1 MVVMMKR
8 WLLLGSSLPLVAGV
22 AWAQQG
28 TGVWEILAREPVYV
42 DPKAKDFVDVA
53 QIQAAAKRMEPTK
66 LKVIVVPSLGKK
78 WQRNGVEARGS
89 FAKYAMTRK
98 LGTKDAIVIVFTGKG
113 IGSYSDR
120 VGDATLA
127 RLNNEAKKHTEKD
140 NFTKPILWLANNIYE
155 AKETVETKRTV
166 GFGTVA
172 GIAGVGALVVVGG
185 IAAAKAKRV
194 ADARHRAEK
203 SRDRALDEISYLD
216 SYTDLIHGTDG
227 EAIRN
232 YRERA
237 FEQYEQGRVIL
248 EQKKSVEEYQKAE
261 RLFDASYEDS
271 NLGRRHVDA
280 ATGGSK
286 VAFTVPP
293 RLDPSAPPAPPV
305 KEAPLYEPYE
315 NVCYFCSKPGEGDLT
330 QVQINLDGQRR
341 SVMVCQDDLAEM
353 NQGQTP
359 MMRGRNVGGR
369 FVPWYMVNGYN
380 PYTMYGSS
388 GWIWDMLAFNTLLN
402 MFNPFWS
409 PMAIHNYYGMGH
421 GPMSYGGYSGGYDP
435 NWNSHSNDFGVP
447 MELDQSGDFGSG
459 GWFGGDSGGGFGG
472 GDFGGGDFG
481 GGDFG
486 GGDFGGGDF
495 GGGDW

>member
-1 MVVMMKR
+1 MVVNMKR
-8 WLLLGSSLPLVAGV
+8 WLLLGWSLPMVAGV
-22 AWAQQG
+22 SWAQQG
-28 TGVWEILAREPVYV
+28 QGVWEILAREPVYV

-66 LKVIVVPSLGKK
+66 LKVIVVPSLGSK
-78 WQRNGVEARGS
+78 WRRGNTEARGS
-89 FAKYAMTRK
+89 FAKYAMTQK
-98 LGTKDAIVIVFTGKG
+98 LGVKNAIVIVFTRNG

-127 RLNNEAKKHTEKD
+127 RLNNEARKHTEKG

-172 GIAGVGALVVVGG
+172 GVAGVGALAIAGAV
-185 IAAAKAKRV
+185 AAAKAKRV

-203 SRDRALDEISYLD
+203 ERDRALDEISYLD
-216 SYTDLIHGTDG
+216 SYSDLIHGKDG
-227 EAIRN
+227 EAIRT

-237 FEQYEQGRVIL
+237 FETYEEGRKIL
-248 EQKKSVEEYQKAE
+248 ESKGSVENFQRAE
-261 RLFDASYEDS
+261 RLFQSAYQDAS
-271 NLGRRHVDA
+271 LGRQHVDA

-293 RLDPSAPPAPPV
+293 KLDPGSPPV
-305 KEAPLYEPYE
+305 VRATDAPLYEPYE
-315 NVCYFCSKPGEGDLT
+315 NVCYFCSRPGNGDLV

-341 SVMVCQDDLAEM
+341 SVMVCPDDLAEM
-353 NQGQTP
+353 NQGHTP

-380 PYTMYGSS
+380 PYSMYGTS

-409 PMAIHNYYGMGH
+409 PHVIHNYYGMGH

-435 NWNSHSNDFGVP
+435 NWNSHSTDFGVP

-459 GWFGGDSGGGFGG
+459 SWFGGDSGGIDFGSFGG
-472 GDFGGGDFG
+472 GDS